1 MSECELA
8 SHSTLF
14 DGGQKSTGSPSG
26 GGEVDEDEDFQV
38 SSVLQPHTQ
47 DVKFVT
53 WHPSEELLVSCSYD
67 YSIVFYKFD
76 GEDWITQQ
84 KIPEAHKGTVWCAAF
99 DSEGHRLVTVGED
112 HIVQLWRRSSP
123 QQSAVSDKW
132 HSVAKLLVED
142 TRLPLYSVSW
152 HAMTGLIATGG
163 GDGMIRIFQVDGK
176 ENEERLEQI
185 SVCDTD
191 ANEIVSR
198 NYRSVHAVGLARKGT
213 AAVWAIGLDPKDQ

>member
-1 MSECELA
+1 
-8 SHSTLF
+8 
-14 DGGQKSTGSPSG
+14 
-26 GGEVDEDEDFQV
+26 DEDEDFQV

-47 DVKFVT
+47 DVKFIT

-112 HIVQLWRRSSP
+112 HIVQ
-123 QQSAVSDKW
+123 
-132 HSVAKLLVED
+132 D

-152 HAMTGLIATGG
+152 HAVTGLIATGG
-163 GDGMIRIFQVDGK
+163 GDGMIRIFRVDGK

-185 SVCDTD
+185 SAYDTD
-191 ANEIVSR
+191 ANEYSSPATR
-198 NYRSVHAVGLARKGT
+198 ELQESYSYRS
-213 AAVWAIGLDPKDQ
+213 DEP